1 LYLLSFACDISSKTR
16 GFLDGVV
23 DLHPREQ
30 HNFTDRI
37 GFIEMMSMFLKK
49 RRWLVFLALFAFR
62 AGTAARADIAFL
74 MEEPYGGFGSVN
86 PTGHG
91 AVYFNHIC
99 AESPTQLRMC
109 KAGERG
115 VVISRYHRVA
125 GYDWLA
131 MPLIPYLYSVDRVQ
145 DIPMSAD
152 RELRDRLRDAYRRKR
167 LLQIAPDV
175 VTKEDLMVTPKGE
188 WTQLV
193 GSSYDRTI
201 YGFQVETTREQD
213 KRFVAYY
220 NDRRNK
226 SHFNLFFHNCADFS
240 RGVLN
245 FYFPHSVGRS
255 WLVDLGMTTPKQVA
269 RSLSK
274 YAKKNPELPFTVF
287 VIPQIEGE
295 IPRSHPVDGVVES
308 LVKSKKYVVPLAVF
322 YPEFTAVMGVA
333 YLTDGRFKPPKD
345 APEVLLPGESARTA
359 IARWTVKSGKA
370 VASVDAHPGV
380 HVEDE
385 RRPLNQHRVDL
396 EGGKGEGVAGGL
408 SRTAE

>member
-1 LYLLSFACDISSKTR
+1 
-16 GFLDGVV
+16 
-23 DLHPREQ
+23 
-30 HNFTDRI
+30 
-37 GFIEMMSMFLKK
+37 MMSMLLKK
-49 RRWLVFLALFAFR
+49 RRCLIPLALFVLW
-62 AGTAARADIAFL
+62 AGTAARADVAFL

-131 MPLIPYLYSVDRVQ
+131 MPLIPYLYAVDRIQ

-152 RELRDRLRDAYRRKR
+152 REMRNSLRDAYRRKH
-167 LLQIAPDV
+167 LLELAPDE
-175 VTKEDLMVTPKGE
+175 VTKEDPAATPKGD

-193 GSSYDRTI
+193 GSSYDRTV

-213 KRFVAYY
+213 ERFVAYY
-220 NDRRNK
+220 NDRKNE

-240 RGVLN
+240 RAVLN

-295 IPRSHPVDGVVES
+295 IPRSHPVDGVMES
-308 LVKSKKYVVPLAVF
+308 LVKSKKYVVPLAFF

-333 YLTDGRFKPPKD
+333 YLTNGRFAPPKD
-345 APEVLLPGESARTA
+345 APEVLLPGESARA
-359 IARWTVKSGKA
+359 VIARKTVKSGKT
-370 VASVDAHPGV
+370 VASVDPHSGV

-385 RRPLNQHRVDL
+385 QRTLNQHRVDL
-396 EGGKGEGVAGGL
+396 EGGKGEGVAGGFG
-408 SRTAE
+408 RTAE